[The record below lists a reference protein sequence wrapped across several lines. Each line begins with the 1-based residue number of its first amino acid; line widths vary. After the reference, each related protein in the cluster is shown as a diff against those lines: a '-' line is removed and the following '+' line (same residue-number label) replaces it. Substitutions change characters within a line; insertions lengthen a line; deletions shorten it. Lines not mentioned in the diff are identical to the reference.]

1 MVHIKCWKEDLV
13 PWVQQKM
20 VPVNAVL
27 PNSIP
32 TTELLL
38 PNEPV
43 TGPSGVNKHWL
54 KMETQTYDHILHA
67 FFFNLAL
74 NFKSYLSEENKHI
87 WNIKSTQYWK
97 NPWS

>member
-1 MVHIKCWKEDLV
+1 MVHIKGWKEDLV

-27 PNSIP
+27 RNSIP

-43 TGPSGVNKHWL
+43 TVPSGVTKHWFT
-54 KMETQTYDHILHA
+54 MEAQTYDHILHA
-67 FFFNLAL
+67 CFFFF
-74 NFKSYLSEENKHI
+74 FKFGIEF
-87 WNIKSTQYWK
+87 
-97 NPWS
+97 